1 MIDKRN
7 CTVETIG
14 KVVKLLD
21 KGIHSATVITVQ
33 YVVNGEIFE
42 ISESVKK
49 KHECIK
55 IGFFPIGQRTF
66 PVMGS
71 ISVGSEASVTYNPN
85 NPAEA
90 FITKNK
96 GIFIA

>member
-1 MIDKRN
+1 MVDKRK

-14 KVVKLLD
+14 KVVKLVN

-33 YVVNGEIFE
+33 YIVDGQVFE
-42 ISESVKK
+42 VEESVKK

-55 IGFFPIGQRTF
+55 IGFFPIGQRTY
-66 PVMGS
+66 PVMGA

-85 NPAEA
+85 KPAEA
-90 FITKNK
+90 FITKNT
-96 GIFIA
+96 GIFIG